1 MCDMSE
7 IPKLFL
13 HEEVTLL
20 ALSDDKGT
28 VETGHW
34 YPQVVGGAVLAEL
47 MRNERVRVQ
56 SKNETEATGALFNR
70 KPKLVVI
77 DPSPLGDELVD
88 EWLKNISA
96 SEKLRPVNYW
106 LSKIA
111 GVSQLKARVAS
122 RLVDL
127 GILEERESKVLWVF
141 NRTTYPETQSGPE
154 EAIRRRLDD
163 AIFNDETEA
172 DVATVILL
180 SLVKSGEF
188 LPHLFDRK
196 AIKSRRK
203 HIEKLIAGEKFGAAT
218 AALIEAIQAT
228 IIAIAVSTTV
238 VATSS

>member
-1 MCDMSE
+1 MTNS
-7 IPKLFL
+7 PKLFL

-20 ALSDDKGT
+20 ALSEEKGT
-28 VETGHW
+28 VETGNW

-56 SKNETEATGALFNR
+56 SKTEAEATGSLFNR

-88 EWLKNISA
+88 QWLKKISA
-96 SEKLRPVNYW
+96 SDKLRPVDYW
-106 LSKIA
+106 LNKIA

-127 GILEERESKVLWVF
+127 GILEEKEAKVLWVF
-141 NRTTYPETQSGPE
+141 NRTVYPEAQSGPE
-154 EAIRRRLDD
+154 EEIRRRLDD
-163 AIFNDETEA
+163 AIFNDNTEA
-172 DVATVILL
+172 DVGTILLL

-188 LPHLFDRK
+188 LPHLFERK

-203 HIEKLIAGEKFGAAT
+203 HIDKLIAGEKFGAAT
-218 AALIEAIQAT
+218 AALIESTQAVIVT
-228 IIAIAVSTTV
+228 VIVAGAVAGAGS
-238 VATSS
+238 

>member
-1 MCDMSE
+1 MTNL
-7 IPKLFL
+7 PHLFL

-20 ALSDDKGT
+20 ALSDEKGT

-56 SKNETEATGALFNR
+56 SKHEAESTGSLFNR

-88 EWLKNISA
+88 EWLKKISA
-96 SEKLRPVNYW
+96 SEKLRPVDYW

-127 GILEERESKVLWVF
+127 GILEERDSKVLWVF
-141 NRTTYPETQSGPE
+141 NRTTYPEAQSGPE
-154 EAIRRRLDD
+154 EEIRHRLED
-163 AIFNDETEA
+163 AIFNDATDA
-172 DVATVILL
+172 DVGTIILL

-188 LPHLFDRK
+188 LPHLFDRRK
-196 AIKSRRK
+196 VKSRRK
-203 HIEKLIAGEKFGAAT
+203 QIEKLIAGEKFGAAT
-218 AALIEAIQAT
+218 AALIESIQAT
-228 IIAIAVSTTV
+228 IIAIAVSSTV
-238 VATSS
+238 VAAGS

>member
-1 MCDMSE
+1 MANS
-7 IPKLFL
+7 PKLFL

-20 ALSDDKGT
+20 ALSDEKGT

-47 MRNERVRVQ
+47 MRNKRVRVQ
-56 SKNETEATGALFNR
+56 SKNEADATGSLFNR
-70 KPKLVVI
+70 KPKLVVT

-88 EWLKNISA
+88 EWLKKISE
-96 SEKLRPVNYW
+96 SGKLRPVDYW

-111 GVSQLKARVAS
+111 GVPQLKARVAS

-127 GILEERESKVLWVF
+127 RILEERESKVLWVF
-141 NRTTYPETQSGPE
+141 NRTTYPEAQSGPE
-154 EAIRRRLDD
+154 DEIRRRLED
-163 AIFNDETEA
+163 AIFNDDTEA
-172 DVATVILL
+172 DVGTVILL

-203 HIEKLIAGEKFGAAT
+203 QIEKLIAGEKFGAAT
-218 AALIEAIQAT
+218 AALIESIQVT